1 MPDGTTVLLDVEAL
15 DRGAEPRATFLLPFE
30 PWQPLPCDARPRAVT
45 RARWRRS
52 VRRLLADATTSW
64 LSLRTAA
71 TADLSL
77 LPFQLE
83 PALALLLGTASRFLI
98 ADAVGLGK
106 TVQAGLMIAETLA
119 RFPGGRALVVAP
131 AGLRGQWAEELESRF
146 GLTPQLLD
154 SGSIAGQALPEGAN
168 PWAAHAVVVT
178 SIDYVKRADV
188 IRGLETMVWDVMV
201 FDEAHALAGRSDRAA
216 AAAALA
222 RRARALVLL
231 TATPHPG
238 DEAAFQRLCAL
249 GALGLTSPPITFRRS
264 REALGIR
271 PTRRSRQLLVRTT
284 GDEAGMHAALADY
297 AVMAAAAG
305 VPHGQLAVAVL
316 RRRATSSAASL
327 HASLER
333 RIALLGAPPGSEPPV
348 LAHPQPFLPFAG
360 IDDDEPP
367 EAELGLPSLDD
378 RGEEL
383 LLLERLQDLART
395 AARCE
400 SKLSAL
406 RRLLKRV
413 REPAIVF
420 TAYRDTLATVSA
432 FLGLPAAELHGG
444 LSARERHE
452 VVRRF
457 TLGDVPLLLA
467 TDAAS
472 EGLNLHHCC
481 RLVVHLELPCT
492 PVRLEQRIGRVDRLG
507 QRRTVHSIAMVAAGT
522 SEMIVAS
529 RLAERQQAADAVA
542 GDRPA
547 AVSDA
552 AAAEAA
558 RLEHTRGLLARGNSL
573 PLDGR
578 PIITV
583 ARRYRGRPLWAY
595 RLATLGSDDCALWES
610 LIAIATGT
618 PATDPLIAAI
628 ATATHRLRGDMAPA
642 IDSLEQRERAIA
654 EALLGER
661 ARLSAGLMQPGLF
674 DRRFERAASA
684 QRLLLEEAETRC
696 RARLD
701 LLDRMRNARA
711 VLGRLAFALRGR

>member
-1 MPDGTTVLLDVEAL
+1 MLLEVEAL
-15 DRGAEPRATFLLPFE
+15 DRGAEARATFLLPFE
-30 PWQPLPCDARPRAVT
+30 PCEPLPGDARPRAVRRT
-45 RARWRRS
+45 RWRRS
-52 VRRLLADATTSW
+52 VRRLLADATPSW

-71 TADLSL
+71 AAALSL

-83 PALALLLGTASRFLI
+83 PALALLLGRASRFLI

-106 TVQAGLMIAETLA
+106 TVQAGLMIAETFA
-119 RFPGGRALVVAP
+119 RFPDGRALVVAP
-131 AGLRGQWAEELESRF
+131 AGLRGQWAGELQSRF
-146 GLTPQLLD
+146 GLAPQLLD

-168 PWAAHAVVVT
+168 PWAAHALVIT

-216 AAAALA
+216 AAGALA

-231 TATPHPG
+231 TATPHAG

-249 GALGLTSPPITFRRS
+249 GTLGPAAPLITFRRS
-264 REALGIR
+264 REALGI
-271 PTRRSRQLLVRTT
+271 PPSRRSRQLLVRMT

-297 AVMAAAAG
+297 AAMATAG
-305 VPHGQLAVAVL
+305 NVPHGQLAVAVL
-316 RRRATSSAASL
+316 QRRATSSAASL

-333 RIALLGAPPGSEPPV
+333 RIALLGAPSDGGPP
-348 LAHPQPFLPFAG
+348 AGTHPQPFLPFTG

-367 EAELGLPSLDD
+367 DAELGVASLDD
-378 RGEEL
+378 RDQEL
-383 LLLERLQDLART
+383 LHLDRLLDLARR

-400 SKLSAL
+400 SKLAAL
-406 RRLLKRV
+406 RRLLRRV

-432 FLGLPAAELHGG
+432 VLGFPAAELHGG
-444 LSARERHE
+444 LSSRERQE

-457 TLGDVPLLLA
+457 TRGDVPLLLA

-472 EGLNLHHCC
+472 EGLNLHHRC
-481 RLVVHLELPCT
+481 RLVAHLELPCT

-507 QRRTVHSIAMVAAGT
+507 QRRTVHSIALVAAGT
-522 SEMIVAS
+522 SEVIAAS

-542 GDRPA
+542 GDRAA
-547 AVSDA
+547 AVSGA
-552 AAAEAA
+552 ATIEAA
-558 RLEHTRGLLARGNSL
+558 RLEHIRRLTRGAGL
-573 PLDGR
+573 PLDAR
-578 PIITV
+578 PVITV
-583 ARRYRGRPLWAY
+583 ARRYRGRPIWAY
-595 RLATLGSDDCALWES
+595 RLTTLDADDRALWES
-610 LIAIATGT
+610 LIATVTGT
-618 PATDPLIAAI
+618 PGSDPFTTALAA
-628 ATATHRLRGDMAPA
+628 ATHRLRRDMAPA
-642 IDSLEQRERAIA
+642 LDALEQRERAIA

-684 QRLLLEEAETRC
+684 QRLLLDEAHARC

-701 LLDRMRNARA
+701 LLERTRTARV

>member
-1 MPDGTTVLLDVEAL
+1 MPGGATVLLEVEAL
-15 DRGAEPRATFLLPFE
+15 DGGAEPRATFLLPFE
-30 PWQPLPCDARPRAVT
+30 PCEPLPFDARPRTVT
-45 RARWRRS
+45 RVRWRRG
-52 VRRLLADATTSW
+52 VRHLLAGATPSW

-83 PALALLLGTASRFLI
+83 PALALLTGATTRVLI

-106 TVQAGLMIAETLA
+106 TVQAGLMIAETLT

-146 GLTPQLLD
+146 GLAPQVLD

-168 PWAAHAVVVT
+168 PWAAHTLAVT

-216 AAAALA
+216 AAGALA

-249 GALGLTSPPITFRRS
+249 GSLGPSSPLVTFRRT
-264 REALGIR
+264 REALGIQ
-271 PTRRSRQLLVRTT
+271 PTRRSRRLLVQMT
-284 GDEAGMHAALADY
+284 GDEADMHAALAGY
-297 AVMAAAAG
+297 AAMATAAN

-316 RRRATSSAASL
+316 QRRATSCAASL

-333 RIALLGAPPGSEPPV
+333 RLALLGAPPGGGFPAV
-348 LAHPQPFLPFAG
+348 TQPQPFLPFAG

-367 EAELGLPSLDD
+367 DAELGVPSLND
-378 RGEEL
+378 RHAEL
-383 LLLERLQDLART
+383 LHLDGLLHLARK
-395 AARCE
+395 AACWE
-400 SKLSAL
+400 SKLEAL
-406 RRLLKRV
+406 RRLLRRV

-420 TAYRDTLATVSA
+420 TAYRDTLATVSTV
-432 FLGLPAAELHGG
+432 LRLPAVELHGG
-444 LSARERHE
+444 LSARERQE
-452 VVRRF
+452 AVRRF

-472 EGLNLHHCC
+472 EGLNLHHRC

-507 QRRTVHSIAMVAAGT
+507 QSRTVHSIALVAAGT
-522 SEMIVAS
+522 SEVIVAS

-542 GDRPA
+542 GDGPA
-547 AVSDA
+547 GVSGA
-552 AAAEAA
+552 AAAEAS
-558 RLEHTRGLLARGNSL
+558 RLEHTRRLAHGAGL
-573 PLDGR
+573 PLVGR
-578 PIITV
+578 PVITV
-583 ARRYRGRPLWAY
+583 ARRYRGRPIWAY
-595 RLATLGSDDCALWES
+595 RLAAMDSHDRTLWES
-610 LIAIATGT
+610 LIATVAGT
-618 PATDPLIAAI
+618 PDTDPLTAAI
-628 ATATHRLRGDMAPA
+628 AAATHDLRSDMAA
-642 IDSLEQRERAIA
+642 ALDLLEQRERAIA
-654 EALLGER
+654 EALRGEQ

-684 QRLLLEEAETRC
+684 QRLLLAEAEARC

-701 LLDRMRNARA
+701 LLDRMRRARA